1 VRQIKTKKLL
11 VICGPTATGKTK
23 LGLYLAKALSFNKES
38 GKILG
43 ELVSADSRQVY
54 KGMDIGT
61 GKNIPRGA
69 DFKKVRFL
77 SGYYVIDGVRVWGY
91 DLISPKKDFSVAQ
104 YHRIIKKVINNIW
117 KRGGLPILVGG
128 TGLYIKA
135 VVDGI
140 PTAFVPRNKK
150 LRRYLAGKSVS
161 ELFEILAKLDTVKVA
176 SLNSSDRYNPRRLV
190 RAIEIAQW
198 KLGGG
203 RKRNLVNGLVNKSE
217 EVLFIGL
224 RMTKEGLAGNIS
236 RRVRKRLKAGMK
248 KEIENLLKSGIS
260 WENQSMNTL
269 GYKEW
274 KGYIV
279 KNGEKSD
286 VLEKWKKDELR
297 YAKKQL
303 TWFKKDKRIKWFD
316 ISKPKSKKDIEKLVK
331 KWYKT
336 K

>member
-1 VRQIKTKKLL
+1 MRQIKTKKLL
-11 VICGPTATGKTK
+11 VICGPTATGKTT
-23 LGLYLAKALSFNKES
+23 LGLSLAKALTFNKER
-38 GKILG
+38 GRPLG

-61 GKNIPRGA
+61 GKDISRGA
-69 DFKKVRFL
+69 DFRKVRFL
-77 SGYYVIDGVRVWGY
+77 SGYYLINGVRIWGY
-91 DLISPKKDFSVAQ
+91 DLVSPKKDFSVAQ
-104 YHRIIKKVINNIW
+104 YYRIIKKVINNIW

-140 PTAFVPRNKK
+140 PTAFVPKNKR
-150 LRRYLAGKSVS
+150 LRMHLADKSVS
-161 ELFEILAKLDTVKVA
+161 ELFEILAKLDAVKVA
-176 SLNSSDRYNPRRLV
+176 SLNLSDRYNPRRLV

-198 KLGGG
+198 KLGWK
-203 RKRNLVNGLVNKSE
+203 RKRNLVNGLIDKDG

-224 RMTKEGLAGNIS
+224 RMPKDDLANNIS
-236 RRVRKRLKAGMK
+236 RRVMKRLKAGMK
-248 KEIENLLKSGIS
+248 REVESLLEEGIS

-274 KGYIV
+274 REYI
-279 KNGEKSD
+279 NGDEKKSD
-286 VLEKWKKDELR
+286 VLKKWKRDELR
-297 YAKKQL
+297 YAKRQL

-316 ISKPKSKKDIEKLVK
+316 ISKPKSKENIEKLVK

>member
-1 VRQIKTKKLL
+1 MHQIKSKKLL
-11 VICGPTATGKTK
+11 VICGPTATGKTS
-23 LGLYLAKALSFNKES
+23 LGLYLAKALPFDGERDKP
-38 GKILG
+38 LG

-54 KGMDIGT
+54 RKMDIGT
-61 GKNIPRGA
+61 GKDIPKGA
-69 DFKKVRFL
+69 DFKRVRFL

-91 DLISPKKDFSVAQ
+91 DLVSPKKDFSVAQ
-104 YHRIIKKVINNIW
+104 YYRIVKKVINNIW

-140 PTAFVPRNKK
+140 PTASVPKNKK
-150 LRRYLAGKSVS
+150 LRRHLADKSVD
-161 ELFEILAKLDTVKVA
+161 ELYETLAKLDAVKVA

-198 KLGGG
+198 KLNG
-203 RKRNLVNGLVNKSE
+203 RKRRNMVSGLIDKSE
-217 EVLFIGL
+217 DVLFIGL
-224 RMTKEGLAGNIS
+224 KMKKEKLADNIS
-236 RRVRKRLKAGMK
+236 KRVKKRLKAGMK
-248 KEIENLLKSGIS
+248 KEIEDLLKSGIS

-274 KGYIV
+274 REYL
-279 KNGEKSD
+279 NGNEKKSD
-286 VLEKWKKDELR
+286 VLEKWKRDELH
-297 YAKKQL
+297 YAKRQL

-316 ISKPKSKKDIEKLVK
+316 VSRPKSKDDIEKLVK

-336 K
+336 R